1 MHKTWIPRADAE
13 TTCEGKM
20 TKEPESKINPAV
32 EQPGF
37 ERRQNIR
44 QWIDGKMR
52 RWAGRGMAGGLGS
65 TILALPALAQATVE
79 ELYAFQFAETI
90 PGVRSVKVLDNGDVL
105 LKLVD
110 GRKLVVAAENVQVLD
125 SGAVMIAEGVVS
137 EIAQFSLAEAGGAAA
152 IGGIS
157 GTGAALGGLGLAGA
171 AAAAGGGGGGG
182 GDDDIAP
189 APAPAPVPVPSNPV
203 LNLAGSQTNT
213 LSSSSMQ
220 LFAPAGTETV
230 EVTIGSITK
239 TVAPEAD
246 GSWSISLTPT
256 EAAALPQGEQTV
268 TIRNLNGEGTEL
280 SSETVA
286 FDVDTTPPTLTISG
300 FSDGAVMNAAEQA
313 TDLTITG
320 TTTAEDGQTVT
331 VNIYGQVY
339 EGMVTGGQWSVTV
352 PAVGLTVLPDGAT
365 VALTADVTDQA
376 GNPATQA
383 DASFDT
389 DFTAP
394 TISLD
399 PIAGGSIELIDVSAD
414 LTLTGST
421 TALDGQPIS
430 VTFDGQSYSTTASG
444 GGWSVTIPSADLAGL
459 STGVPATFNVTV
471 ADAAGNISV
480 PASASVPVDLT
491 GPSIA
496 ISPLS
501 VGAVLNAVEVGSD
514 LTISGTTGNV
524 QDGQQVTVNLN
535 GQTYT
540 DTVSG
545 GTWSVTVATAD
556 LTALPDGGN
565 FTVTADVADTD
576 GLAAPQASA
585 PLAKDVTAPAL
596 SIDSF
601 SDGAVMNA
609 TEQGTDLTITGAT
622 TAEDGQSITVAM
634 NGQTYTGTA
643 SGGAWS
649 VTVPTADLAALSD
662 GATIPVTADVTD
674 QAGNPAIQASNSFD
688 TDFTAPTVSITNLS
702 DGAVM
707 NAAEQSTD
715 LTVAGTSDAT
725 DGTVVTVEIARP
737 DGTVD
742 VTGTATV
749 TGGTWSYTAPASD
762 LGALLDGVSYDV
774 DASVSDPAG
783 NSAEGNA
790 GFDTDYTAPTITL
803 DPLSVGSEL
812 DVDEQGNDL
821 TITGTTNAEDG
832 QTVSATLN
840 GQTYSGV
847 ASSGTWSATVPAG
860 DLAALS
866 DSTGY
871 PISATVTDQAGNP
884 ATPATTTL
892 TTDFRPILTVN
903 PVGTNNSV
911 SLTDA
916 QASGVTVSGT
926 SAGLSAG
933 QSVDVSLNGSPI
945 GSTTVAADGS
955 WSLAVPASNFSSIDG
970 GDALNFSA
978 DATVSGGPD
987 PVTATDENTA
997 HEPAAYVI
1005 TEAGISG
1012 NTVTFAVYADSD
1024 TDISGGFALSMN
1036 LGFDPSVV
1044 TYDLGS
1050 ETGGSGLIS
1059 LVANPLGASVIRY
1072 SGISGIPDGINPVI
1086 DLSQPVMTFDMT
1098 VVDASQPIE
1107 LTVATSIGGHSVFHL
1122 GTNGDDTLVATDVD
1136 NIIRGQDG
1144 NDAIDVSAAGR
1155 DIVVFEADP
1164 AANGIDTVTGFTI
1177 GPAAEVTDAI
1187 MFSGL
1192 SVGTLHGNGTDVET
1206 LAVGDTI
1213 GADTGVVGLTTV
1225 LGDLSQN
1232 TIETAVES
1240 FTGIQAG
1247 DEIFVM
1253 ATDGTD
1259 SVLVK
1264 VDYNAPNAAS
1274 VETVAQFTGLDDLTG
1289 LSADNILHTDPT
1301 GATA

>member
-1 MHKTWIPRADAE
+1 MNKTWTPRADAE

-20 TKEPESKINPAV
+20 TKEPESKINPAAD
-32 EQPGF
+32 QPDF
-37 ERRQNIR
+37 ERKQNIR
-44 QWIDGKMR
+44 RWIDGKMR
-52 RWAGRGMAGGLGS
+52 RWAGRGIAGGLGS

-105 LKLVD
+105 LKLAD

-152 IGGIS
+152 AGGIS
-157 GTGAALGGLGLAGA
+157 GAGAALGGLGLAGA

-182 GDDDIAP
+182 DDAAP
-189 APAPAPVPVPSNPV
+189 APTPTPAPAPSNPV
-203 LNLAGSQTNT
+203 LNLAGSQANT
-213 LSSSSMQ
+213 LSSASMN
-220 LFAPAGTETV
+220 LTAPEGTETV
-230 EVTIGSITK
+230 EVTIGSVTK
-239 TVAPEAD
+239 TVTPEAD
-246 GSWSISLTPT
+246 GSWSISLTPA

-268 TIRNLNGEGTEL
+268 TIRNLDATGAEL

-286 FDVDTTPPTLTISG
+286 FDVDTTPPTLTITG

-331 VNIYGQVY
+331 VTIYGQIY
-339 EGMVTGGQWSVTV
+339 EGTVTGGQWSVTV
-352 PAVGLTVLPDGAT
+352 PAAGLAVMPDGAT
-365 VALTADVTDQA
+365 IAVTADVTDQA

-383 DASFDT
+383 GASFDT
-389 DFTAP
+389 DFSAP
-394 TISLD
+394 TVSLD
-399 PIAGGSIELIDVSAD
+399 PVAGGSIELIDVSAD

-421 TALDGQPIS
+421 TAVDGRPIT
-430 VTFDGQSYSTTASG
+430 VTFDGQTYSTSATG
-444 GGWSVTIPSADLAGL
+444 GTWSVTIPSADLTGL
-459 STGVPATFNVTV
+459 VTGVPAAFNVTV
-471 ADAAGNISV
+471 SDAAGNASV

-491 GPSIA
+491 GPSVA

-501 VGAVLNAVEVGSD
+501 VGAVLNAVEAGSD

-524 QDGQQVTVNLN
+524 QDGQQVTVTLN

-540 DTVSG
+540 DTVTG
-545 GTWSVTVATAD
+545 GTWSVTVPTAD
-556 LTALPDGGN
+556 LASLPDGGN
-565 FTVTADVADTD
+565 FTVSADVSDSD
-576 GLAAPQASA
+576 GLAAPQANVA
-585 PLAKDVTAPAL
+585 LAKDATAPML
-596 SIDSF
+596 SVDSF
-601 SDGAVMNA
+601 SDGAVLNA
-609 TEQGTDLTITGAT
+609 AEQGTDLTITGST
-622 TAEDGQSITVAM
+622 SAEDGQTVTVSM
-634 NGQTYTGTA
+634 NGQTYTGAA

-649 VTVPTADLAALSD
+649 VTVPAADLAALSD
-662 GATIPVTADVTD
+662 GATIAVTADVTD
-674 QAGNPAIQASNSFD
+674 QAGNPAVQASNSFD

-707 NAAEQSTD
+707 NAVEQGTD
-715 LTVAGTSDAT
+715 LTVTGSSDAA
-725 DGTVVTVEIARP
+725 DGTVVTIEIARP

-749 TGGTWSYTAPASD
+749 NSGTWSYTAPASD
-762 LGALLDGVSYDV
+762 LGALQDGVSYDV

-783 NSAEGNA
+783 NSAGA
-790 GFDTDYTAPTITL
+790 STSFDTDFTAPTVTL

-812 DVDEQGNDL
+812 DVTEQGSDL
-821 TITGTTNAEDG
+821 TITGATSAEDG
-832 QTVSATLN
+832 QTVSVTLN

-847 ASSGTWSATVPAG
+847 ASGGTWSATVPAV

-871 PISATVTDQAGNP
+871 PISASVSDQAGNP
-884 ATPATTTL
+884 AIPATTTL
-892 TTDFRPILTVN
+892 TTDFRPVLTMN
-903 PVGTNNSV
+903 PVGTNNAV
-911 SLTDA
+911 SLADA

-926 SAGLSAG
+926 STGLSTG
-933 QSVDVSLNGSPI
+933 QTVDVSLNGSPI

-955 WSLAVPASNFSSIDG
+955 WSLAVAASDFSGIDS
-970 GDALNFSA
+970 GDALDFSA
-978 DATVSGGPD
+978 NATVSGGPD

-997 HEPAAYVI
+997 HEPAGYVI
-1005 TEAGISG
+1005 TQTGISG
-1012 NTVTFAVYADSD
+1012 NTATFEVYADSD
-1024 TDISGGFALSMN
+1024 MDISGGLALDVK
-1036 LGFDPSVV
+1036 LGFDPSVT

-1050 ETGGSGLIS
+1050 ETPNGGIFGFF
-1059 LVANPLGASVIRY
+1059 ANPDGASLIRF
-1072 SGISGIPDGINPVI
+1072 SGASTTIT
-1086 DLSQPVMTFDMT
+1086 DLSQPLMSFDMT

-1107 LTVATSIGGHSVFHL
+1107 LSITTSVGGHSVFQL
-1122 GTNGDDTLVATDVD
+1122 GTNGDDTLVATNVD

-1155 DIVVFEADP
+1155 DVVVFEADP

-1177 GPAAEVTDAI
+1177 GTAAEVTDAI

-1192 SVGTLHGNGTDVET
+1192 SVGTLRGDGTDFET
-1206 LAVGDTI
+1206 LAVGDAI
-1213 GADTGVVGLTTV
+1213 GADTGVVGLTTA
-1225 LGDLSQN
+1225 LGDLSQS

-1240 FTGIQAG
+1240 FTGLQAG
-1247 DEIFVM
+1247 DEIYVM

-1264 VDYNAPNAAS
+1264 VDYSAPNSAS
-1274 VETVAQFTGLDDLTG
+1274 VETVAHFTGLDDLTG